1 MEVFS
6 RKRWMLVS
14 AQLIVL
20 NGLTVSIILGFQKC
34 NKLGQYESSS
44 PSPKEFHLFLNS
56 TFCWSNDTYYLHP
69 HKPESVDTLMVL
81 NSLLTSLDDFL
92 KILANKFSYK
102 SNPNN

>member
-1 MEVFS
+1 
-6 RKRWMLVS
+6 MLVS

-56 TFCWSNDTYYLHP
+56 TFC
-69 HKPESVDTLMVL
+69 
-81 NSLLTSLDDFL
+81 
-92 KILANKFSYK
+92 
-102 SNPNN
+102 